1 MNKSL
6 IRHGFI
12 LILLALVSGLF
23 VQAMPIP
30 RLGVSAHTIGV
41 LSGALLI
48 AIGAVWPMFVLSLR
62 QRAVLYG
69 AWLYAGYINWLGC
82 LLGAIFGAGK
92 ATPVAAAGVVGS
104 AAAEALVGGLLLSV
118 AVASFVAIG
127 LSIYGLRERAA
138 VG

>member
-1 MNKSL
+1 MNRSL
-6 IRHGFI
+6 VRHGFI

-30 RLGVSAHTIGV
+30 RLGLSAHTIGL

-62 QRAVLYG
+62 QSAVLYG
-69 AWLYAGYINWLGC
+69 AWLYASYINWLGC

-138 VG
+138 AG